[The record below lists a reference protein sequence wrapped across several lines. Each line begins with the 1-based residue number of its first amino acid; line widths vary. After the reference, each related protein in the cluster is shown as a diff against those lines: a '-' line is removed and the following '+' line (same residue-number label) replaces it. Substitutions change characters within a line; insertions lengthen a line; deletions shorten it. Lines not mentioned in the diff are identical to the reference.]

1 MVAFAFS
8 INAADDPK
16 SLKELTDK
24 AETII
29 VGKVGKQHSE
39 WDSNHKMIYTTVTV
53 NVDDYLKGDEKSK
66 IQIIKVPG
74 GKIGDVHL
82 KVIGAPSFDDGEKA
96 LLFLSSSPGNGK
108 EKTVI
113 GWNKGKI
120 PLHDKSDAEVISL
133 KKIKKHLAKTNPKS
147 DIPEMIQFPDPDL
160 LVNKAKKYKP
170 TTGNIPES
178 ETEIQ
183 AGVWGWR
190 CVWGDNFE
198 GDFPGTDWV
207 LSHNLIPEIKNGYT
221 WGKTNIN
228 PYDGDYAVWCAQ
240 SNFIPEN
247 PDLKAGVDNYPPMC
261 QAWMAAGPFDLSDC
275 YTAQLTFK
283 IDQTVEPFRDGGPT
297 DRTGVGFSIDGV
309 WFKITD
315 EPEYQWLYNS
325 TDGYIDYLI
334 NIENVIGPLWD
345 KTQVWI
351 CFIFWSD
358 HENGDRGI
366 WIDNVKIKKYLPQSM
381 HPEIASVTPAKQ
393 SAGTGK
399 SVKIR
404 GLNFG
409 DFNDGN
415 PDTKVEF
422 FSGFYWWG
430 DSMWIEAKE
439 FTYWGNTKIICDVPR
454 GASSGKIRLRRPR
467 EGIAYHDFDVSFG
480 YDGCR
485 WQAGVGNASGTDYPI
500 IPFKVNPYTYIDY
513 SAGLILEEMI
523 DCANTWN
530 MDGNA
535 MVHLEFSGMSYV
547 FEPALDGENT
557 VLWDEIEYPP
567 YGIPSITYL
576 WTDGA
581 GTITEADLVLNKYHT
596 WINLEF
602 FGGDPSAAPPSSL
615 ITINWATHEFG
626 NFLGL
631 SDLHGAND
639 MEKTMFG
646 FNFAEYM
653 DLIFLDQHAIDLHPE
668 DIEGLQ
674 WIYGHGCS
682 VNFAADPAVGVG
694 PMTVQFMNN
703 TKSKYPIASYLWDLG
718 NGETSN
724 EQNPTATYD
733 AENAEGFDVSLT
745 VTDVYGHTN
754 TGTIRDAVKVNVRV
768 AADILAEPTC
778 GYGPLTVQFENK
790 TTGTAE
796 EFLWDFGDGNTSN
809 HKNPIHTYAE
819 SGVYSV
825 SLTSSGPGGKH
836 TQSIAGLVEVYDDVE
851 HLGLTYL
858 ELVDHS
864 GETWRGEGWDNAV
877 DHDTYH
883 TQGTTNVKGDHPF
896 AVFTFDDGFSR
907 TIEKVRLLTD
917 TGLEGKEG
925 DWVSDFTIAIS
936 TDGENYTEVGTF
948 RKAGG
953 GWQDFTF
960 DPVEALFVKLTC
972 EASSHRWQQIGE
984 FEVYEKI
991 VMPDIAGSIIMASES
1006 HIANGYDQAGV
1017 KIALADA
1024 NGNPVADLSPSYFRI
1039 AATGSKNYYNIVTE
1053 TDDPGVYLG
1062 TFSSLNAEDKNV
1074 SVRIGGIRLLSSTL
1088 TTSTPVAVKFTEPE
1102 LTKEELVVHEGSETW
1117 RSEGWDKAVDGDPE
1131 TQVAASKFN
1140 GCYGIYKFA
1149 GEGERAIIKVRLF
1162 RGNGKGYPQ
1171 QLVTEYKISTS
1182 TDGVNF
1188 TELFRKYTDAT
1199 DWEEKL
1205 SLPVIAKY
1213 IKIELLESQDKYRA
1227 FAELEVYTT
1236 PLVATSFD
1244 GLVVGAFK
1252 STDLI
1257 PTKYALRQNYPNP
1270 FNPETMISFDLPEQA
1285 KVTLQVYNLMGQSIK
1300 TLVNERKVAG
1310 RYQVAWDGTNDKGL
1324 SVASSVYFYRIKA
1337 IGETKE
1343 FSQKMKMMLIR

>member
-1 MVAFAFS
+1 
-8 INAADDPK
+8 
-16 SLKELTDK
+16 
-24 AETII
+24 
-29 VGKVGKQHSE
+29 
-39 WDSNHKMIYTTVTV
+39 
-53 NVDDYLKGDEKSK
+53 
-66 IQIIKVPG
+66 
-74 GKIGDVHL
+74 
-82 KVIGAPSFDDGEKA
+82 
-96 LLFLSSSPGNGK
+96 
-108 EKTVI
+108 
-113 GWNKGKI
+113 
-120 PLHDKSDAEVISL
+120 
-133 KKIKKHLAKTNPKS
+133 
-147 DIPEMIQFPDPDL
+147 
-160 LVNKAKKYKP
+160 
-170 TTGNIPES
+170 
-178 ETEIQ
+178 
-183 AGVWGWR
+183 
-190 CVWGDNFE
+190 
-198 GDFPGTDWV
+198 
-207 LSHNLIPEIKNGYT
+207 
-221 WGKTNIN
+221 
-228 PYDGDYAVWCAQ
+228 
-240 SNFIPEN
+240 
-247 PDLKAGVDNYPPMC
+247 
-261 QAWMAAGPFDLSDC
+261 
-275 YTAQLTFK
+275 
-283 IDQTVEPFRDGGPT
+283 
-297 DRTGVGFSIDGV
+297 
-309 WFKITD
+309 
-315 EPEYQWLYNS
+315 
-325 TDGYIDYLI
+325 
-334 NIENVIGPLWD
+334 
-345 KTQVWI
+345 
-351 CFIFWSD
+351 
-358 HENGDRGI
+358 
-366 WIDNVKIKKYLPQSM
+366 
-381 HPEIASVTPAKQ
+381 
-393 SAGTGK
+393 
-399 SVKIR
+399 
-404 GLNFG
+404 
-409 DFNDGN
+409 
-415 PDTKVEF
+415 
-422 FSGFYWWG
+422 
-430 DSMWIEAKE
+430 
-439 FTYWGNTKIICDVPR
+439 
-454 GASSGKIRLRRPR
+454 
-467 EGIAYHDFDVSFG
+467 
-480 YDGCR
+480 
-485 WQAGVGNASGTDYPI
+485 VGNASGTDYPI